1 MPEFRNRSEQY
12 PAIGALGKTLKK
24 VDDFAR
30 KPFGY
35 DNPPAAMISDFL
47 DIPGIYKTAE
57 NINYGSP
64 LTRGTGLARQMTD
77 DTKAG
82 LFGAMNFAPGV
93 SALAKAAKPMV
104 KAAAPYAARH
114 AVNVAEKYGVSPT
127 MNIVKPEGNLN
138 FRHSVIAESLK
149 GPEKQKVSDFIKQ
162 IKGMQ
167 GLTKEG
173 KRNALEILE
182 HSVDPNTVVTKQ
194 FIEDSFRPSQYSKI
208 DLAGAAE
215 DAELHMDVEATER
228 ALRDPERFHMLADEL
243 GLEYD
248 DPNIAGELE
257 RLYDKVKIHQ
267 IERGGVGDS
276 ERFLRDV
283 SPTIRDA
290 LTNSGLI
297 GNGHFDHR
305 GFTNA
310 VDEVTT
316 MLADTHLEF
325 LRENHVPTTEYQY
338 GEYQRLNPD
347 IRVGNYVEMGV
358 SHPDAPDMYGHYPE
372 ASEPMVAHFRGTG
385 NAEQASLPGTEAV
398 RIGDTVYNDQRSLD
412 LDPNSFLI
420 EELQSDAQKH
430 TKQTGPLHQAHATA
444 FKAAVQH
451 ALEQGHDTVYL
462 PTSHMIAHARGKEAS
477 SFAPIYDQEVVNYG
491 LAPLSRIPGVS
502 VEPINVDDITAYH
515 KMKFNPEAIEELLSG
530 KGQAFPGFAGGGAV
544 DMKEGGKPERTE
556 DRQSFRATPRSGTLG
571 KIADA
576 TKYLHENFLKAQAGY
591 SNPVTDAISNLAGV
605 PAFAEMMDRLSYGDS
620 MFKGKGE
627 TLKLQDWAVDGLSS
641 VPAGV
646 ATNLGIKVVK
656 SIPGALKHGATSFAK
671 ASAGTTSNVV
681 RPRGSQNVDMGLN
694 LDFDNFISRPN
705 AASTR
710 ERLANFEKLLAENPT
725 FPGSEELPL
734 LISRIKNDLAVDD
747 WVNST
752 LAKYMKRDLG
762 TPEDPVRKLAEEG
775 ITHTNLGPQYETPS
789 VMTAHTRRFRGYPAE
804 GMATSPQALRWETAA
819 DDALADTYVT
829 GGQNLMNPFSIRR
842 QEIPEWYKNLPEGT
856 TVYEPRTTN
865 LGLDHIVDVLHEDL
879 MAGRLRPDQVS
890 KISMSDAVRRAH
902 QYNIERAAKLDA
914 SKAAQRAGLPVH
926 KEYGSGYKWIELNK
940 PGSFAAE
947 SDAMGHSVRGYEPP
961 KDHPDWTELSGG
973 YGYSGY
979 GHGGWDAIKSG
990 KAKVHSLVDEKGHPH
1005 VTVESFT
1012 PEIKT
1017 WDDVTRLVGR
1027 GKAKELWDEFGSTY
1041 RTTTPDKSTGPD
1053 PTSEAIREF
1062 LVSKGIDPTQNRVIS
1077 QIKGKQNARPVDDY
1091 QPYVADFVRTGD
1103 FHPVIGDAH
1112 HTDLVLI
1119 GDKSIRESELKEIA
1133 DQTGFDL
1140 EYARGRGG
1148 KNYFND
1154 LLRKDPNVLS
1164 DSDRSMLDAIRE
1176 YTPPEMK
1183 DGGSVNLRSHYLGSP
1198 MMQVG
1203 HRIGSRAIETPAEGE
1218 EEMPEM
1224 PKNPTPEQN
1233 AAFTNKI
1240 NEYFKK
1246 QADKK
1251 YWENRGPNS
1260 ADERESRFGE
1270 LIQSDDPINIEVPP
1284 KFGVTS
1290 IPLVPEPEEIEEK
1303 KSNRFYADGGTVNL
1317 RAHYLGY

>member
-1 MPEFRNRSEQY
+1 M
-12 PAIGALGKTLKK
+12 
-24 VDDFAR
+24 
-30 KPFGY
+30 
-35 DNPPAAMISDFL
+35 
-47 DIPGIYKTAE
+47 
-57 NINYGSP
+57 
-64 LTRGTGLARQMTD
+64 
-77 DTKAG
+77 
-82 LFGAMNFAPGV
+82 
-93 SALAKAAKPMV
+93 
-104 KAAAPYAARH
+104 
-114 AVNVAEKYGVSPT
+114 
-127 MNIVKPEGNLN
+127 
-138 FRHSVIAESLK
+138 
-149 GPEKQKVSDFIKQ
+149 KQ
-162 IKGMQ
+162 
-167 GLTKEG
+167 E
-173 KRNALEILE
+173 
-182 HSVDPNTVVTKQ
+182 
-194 FIEDSFRPSQYSKI
+194 
-208 DLAGAAE
+208 
-215 DAELHMDVEATER
+215 
-228 ALRDPERFHMLADEL
+228 
-243 GLEYD
+243 
-248 DPNIAGELE
+248 
-257 RLYDKVKIHQ
+257 
-267 IERGGVGDS
+267 
-276 ERFLRDV
+276 
-283 SPTIRDA
+283 
-290 LTNSGLI
+290 
-297 GNGHFDHR
+297 
-305 GFTNA
+305 
-310 VDEVTT
+310 
-316 MLADTHLEF
+316 
-325 LRENHVPTTEYQY
+325 
-338 GEYQRLNPD
+338 
-347 IRVGNYVEMGV
+347 
-358 SHPDAPDMYGHYPE
+358 
-372 ASEPMVAHFRGTG
+372 
-385 NAEQASLPGTEAV
+385 
-398 RIGDTVYNDQRSLD
+398 
-412 LDPNSFLI
+412 
-420 EELQSDAQKH
+420 
-430 TKQTGPLHQAHATA
+430 GPLHQAHATA

-451 ALEQGHDTVYL
+451 ALEQGHDTIYL
-462 PTSHMIAHARGKEAS
+462 PTADTIGYVRNKEGA
-477 SFAPIYDQEVVNYG
+477 SFAPIYDQEVVNHG
-491 LAPLSRIPGVS
+491 LAPLSRVPGVS
-502 VEPINVDDITAYH
+502 VEPIMSPEESIAYH
-515 KMKFNPEAIEELLSG
+515 KIKISPEARDEILEG
-530 KGQAFPGFAGGGAV
+530 KGQAFPGFAVGGAIG
-544 DMKEGGKPERTE
+544 MKKGGEPERTE
-556 DRQSFRATPRSGTLG
+556 DRMSFSPTPRSGTLG

-576 TKYLHENFLKAQAGY
+576 AKALHENYLKAQAGY
-591 SNPVTDAISNLAGV
+591 SNPVTEAISNMMGV
-605 PAFAEMMDRLSYGDS
+605 PAFAEMMDRFSYGDS

-641 VPAGV
+641 VPAGL
-646 ATNLGIKVVK
+646 ATKVGLNVVK

-979 GHGGWDAIKSG
+979 GHGGWEAIKSG

-1017 WDDVTRLVGR
+1017 WDDVTRLVGKE
-1027 GKAKELWDEFGSTY
+1027 KAGPLWAEFNSRY
-1041 RTTTPDKSTGPD
+1041 EKTTPELLNK
-1053 PTSEAIREF
+1053 F
-1062 LVSKGIDPTQNRVIS
+1062 LVNKGIDPSQNRVIT
-1077 QIKGKQNARPVDDY
+1077 QIKGKQNSRPADDY
-1091 QPYVADFVRTGD
+1091 QPYVADFVRTGG
-1103 FHPVIGDAH
+1103 FHPVVGDAH

-1119 GDKSIRESELKEIA
+1119 GDKSIRQSELKEIA

-1154 LLRKDPNVLS
+1154 ILRKDPNVLS
-1164 DSDRSMLDAIRE
+1164 DSDKAILDAIRDF
-1176 YTPPEMK
+1176 TPPEMK
-1183 DGGSVNLRSHYLGSP
+1183 DGGSVDLRSHYLGTP
-1198 MMQVG
+1198 LLTQIG
-1203 HRIGSRAIETPAEGE
+1203 HRVGSRAIETPAEGE
-1218 EEMPEM
+1218 EDMPEM

-1233 AAFTNKI
+1233 AEFTRKI

-1270 LIQSDDPINIEVPP
+1270 LTQSDDPINIEVPP

-1290 IPLVPEPEEIEEK
+1290 MPLVPEPEEIEEK

-1317 RAHYLGY
+1317 RAHYLGN